1 MVTFTTRFNL
11 LNSYSFNS
19 SKCTFSSQI
28 IKNKVKNVNYF
39 HNRPPIKSIRSIK
52 LRNFVATKTQLEK
65 MEESNNIKTF
75 SKQNDVPRQPIPTLH
90 ETLDRYK
97 KTLIPL
103 LSTEEYNNAI
113 IAVDEFMRNGIGE
126 ILQGRLY
133 ELDKVEPYNWIEII
147 WLNKAYLE
155 WREPILINV
164 NWWGLFEDPE
174 TGILNP
180 PPPNGQISEF
190 QINRAAGFIS
200 NMLNFNEAINN
211 ESIPPESTRQGPLC
225 MNQYKRQFGVSRIPD
240 FPIDRII
247 TTWPSIAKHIIV
259 IYKDQIFK
267 VQVLGER
274 GERVSIDSIKRQL
287 HLLIEQVNNYNNNS
301 ELQPPIGLLTGE
313 HRDLWAKTRHK
324 LETNPKNK
332 VNLETIDNSLFVVA
346 LDDYSVDKDISHHN
360 NFHAFNGRN
369 RWFDKSIQIILQNN
383 GQAGVNCE
391 HTPSDAVASGRIF
404 DDIVSNEPAKDPPN
418 STSISLPAPQ
428 HLNWVI
434 DNTIN
439 DIIHNAQINIQNAI
453 DNVDSVLLY
462 YYEYG
467 SNWLKNVKYSPDAFV
482 QMAIQLAYYR
492 QYGEPCAT
500 YESASTRGFLHGRT
514 ETVRSCSVDSLEFT
528 KAFDDKDIKKGK
540 KIELFTTA
548 IKSHIEYMIA
558 AVNGKG
564 VDRHLLGLRTQ
575 LQSDKEK
582 ESASLFNDPSYQ
594 KSSHYKLSTSN
605 MSLGVKFICGFGA
618 VVPDG
623 YGVCYMINPDKLRF
637 AISSYKKCKETD
649 SVIFR
654 KTLIKT
660 LDDLRETLS

>member
-1 MVTFTTRFNL
+1 M
-11 LNSYSFNS
+11 
-19 SKCTFSSQI
+19 
-28 IKNKVKNVNYF
+28 
-39 HNRPPIKSIRSIK
+39 
-52 LRNFVATKTQLEK
+52 EK

-75 SKQNDVPRQPIPTLH
+75 SKQNYIPRQPIPTLH

-113 IAVDEFMRNGIGE
+113 IAVDEFMKNGIGE
-126 ILQGRLY
+126 IL
-133 ELDKVEPYNWIEII
+133 
-147 WLNKAYLE
+147 
-155 WREPILINV
+155 
-164 NWWGLFEDPE
+164 
-174 TGILNP
+174 
-180 PPPNGQISEF
+180 
-190 QINRAAGFIS
+190 
-200 NMLNFNEAINN
+200 
-211 ESIPPESTRQGPLC
+211 QGPLC

-240 FPIDRII
+240 FPVDRII

-287 HLLIEQVNNYNNNS
+287 HLLIERVNNYNNNS

-313 HRDLWAKTRHK
+313 HL
-324 LETNPKNK
+324 
-332 VNLETIDNSLFVVA
+332 NLETIDNALFVVA

-360 NFHAFNGRN
+360 SFHAFNGRN

-391 HTPSDAVASGRIF
+391 HTPSDAVASGLIF
-404 DDIVSNEPAKDPPN
+404 NDIVSKCDPPN
-418 STSISLPAPQ
+418 STSTSLPTPQ

-439 DIIHNAQINIQNAI
+439 DIIHSAQINIQNAI
-453 DNVDSVLLY
+453 DNVDIVLLY
-462 YYEYG
+462 YHEYG
-467 SNWLKNVKYSPDAFV
+467 SNWLKSVKYSPDAFV

-514 ETVRSCSVDSLEFT
+514 ETVRSCSIDSLAFT
-528 KAFDDKDIKKGK
+528 KDFDDKDIKKEK

-558 AVNGKG
+558 AVNG

-582 ESASLFNDPSYQ
+582 ENASLFNDLSYQ
-594 KSSHYKLSTSN
+594 KSSYYKLSTSN

-623 YGVCYMINPDKLRF
+623 YGVCYMINSDKLRF
-637 AISSYKKCKETD
+637 SISSYKKCKETD

-660 LDDLRETLS
+660 LDDLREILS